1 MAIDEV
7 KTESTSSTFPAESSN
22 HTSIFLVIFLILAG
36 LVVGEV
42 YSIKQIDAV
51 HDQIT
56 AAQAKDH
63 AAIEDQISTKV
74 AAIENSSAQAFEA
87 MKTELDQTADRMG
100 STGKQLQHARTLVT
114 QLQKQQ
120 EDQANELKQELA
132 TKADQQQVGAL
143 TEDVSATKTD
153 LEQTKKAVNDTKS
166 DLGMARSQFGTL
178 IARNHDD
185 LVQLRKMGERDYIEF
200 TLPRNKEQKV
210 AGVGLILKK
219 ANVKRHRFNVNLI
232 ADDMTIEKKDR
243 TVNEP
248 IFFAV
253 KDSRSFYEMVVNSV
267 SRDQVKGYIST
278 PKGVGVSESASAT
291 NPSGL

>member
-7 KTESTSSTFPAESSN
+7 KTESTSNTFPPESSN

-63 AAIEDQISTKV
+63 AALEDQISSKV
-74 AAIENSSAQAFEA
+74 SAIENSSAQALEA

-143 TEDVSATKTD
+143 TEDVSAAKTD
-153 LEQTKKAVNDTKS
+153 LEQTKKVVNDTKS
-166 DLGMARSQFGTL
+166 
-178 IARNHDD
+178 
-185 LVQLRKMGERDYIEF
+185 
-200 TLPRNKEQKV
+200 
-210 AGVGLILKK
+210 
-219 ANVKRHRFNVNLI
+219 
-232 ADDMTIEKKDR
+232 
-243 TVNEP
+243 
-248 IFFAV
+248 
-253 KDSRSFYEMVVNSV
+253 
-267 SRDQVKGYIST
+267 
-278 PKGVGVSESASAT
+278 
-291 NPSGL
+291 

>member
-7 KTESTSSTFPAESSN
+7 KTEGTPSTYPVESSS
-22 HTSIFLVIFLILAG
+22 HTSIFMVIFLILAG

-56 AAQAKDH
+56 AAQAKEH
-63 AAIEDQISTKV
+63 AAIEDQLSNKV
-74 AAIENSSAQAFEA
+74 AAIENSSAQALEA

-100 STGKQLQHARTLVT
+100 STGKQLQHARVLVT
-114 QLQKQQ
+114 KLQKQQ
-120 EDQANELKQELA
+120 EDQADELKQELA

-153 LEQTKKAVNDTKS
+153 LEQTKKVMNDTKS

-185 LVQLRKMGERDYIEF
+185 LVQLRKMGDRDYFEF
-200 TLPRNKEQKV
+200 TLPRNREEKV
-210 AGVGLILKK
+210 AGVSLILKK

-243 TVNEP
+243 TINEP

-278 PKGVGVSESASAT
+278 PKGVGVSETASAT